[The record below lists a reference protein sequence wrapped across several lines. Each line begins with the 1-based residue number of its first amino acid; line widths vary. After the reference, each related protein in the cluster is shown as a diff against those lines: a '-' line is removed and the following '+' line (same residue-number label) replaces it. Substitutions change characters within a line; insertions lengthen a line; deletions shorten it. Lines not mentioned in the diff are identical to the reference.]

1 MKKLPF
7 FKRPR
12 FAKRILDIGSGHDP
26 FKGVTH
32 LIEIDLDHGLERGGK
47 KVHVPGKAI
56 LVVGDV
62 QAIPYIAGSFNFVY
76 ASHVLEHV
84 ESPESACKEI
94 MRVGA
99 GGYIETPSPFIEQ
112 GLSISGPPETA
123 MWFHKW
129 FVFLDPEG
137 TLVFE
142 PKTANTV
149 HDFCS
154 CADGQFM
161 KEFFESLNFNEAQHC
176 FRRKA
181 KTTFLY
187 WTSSFRFEVRGKTV
201 DCQKEGKICRFKG
214 MREGIISNCNDVFR
228 AGRLLRLKKQFP
240 SCISVFKKYGHKTIF
255 IS

>member
-1 MKKLPF
+1 MKTLPF
-7 FKRPR
+7 FKRP
-12 FAKRILDIGSGHDP
+12 FLAKRILDIGSGHDP

-32 LIEIDLDHGLERGGK
+32 LIEIDLDQGFERGGN

-62 QAIPYIAGSFNFVY
+62 QAIPCKAESFDFVY

-84 ESPESACKEI
+84 ESPETACQEI

-99 GGYIETPSPFIEQ
+99 GGYIETPSPFLEQ
-112 GLSISGPPETA
+112 GLSLSSAPENA

-129 FVFLDPEG
+129 FVFLSPEG
-137 TLVFE
+137 ALVFE
-142 PKTANTV
+142 PRTSKTV

-154 CADGQFM
+154 CADGQFL

-181 KTTFLY
+181 KTTFLH
-187 WTSSFRFEVRGKTV
+187 WKSMFSFEVRSQTV

-214 MREGIISNCNDVFR
+214 MRENIISNCNDVFR
-228 AGRLLRLKKQFP
+228 TGRLLRLREQHP
-240 SCISVFKKYGHKTIF
+240 GCVSVFQKYGHKTIF